1 MFTRSFY
8 YDALD
13 NIIYSILSEKFNY
26 FSSEIFCLFW
36 IMFLIGWGSLYSK
49 IYYTEKNFRP
59 EKVFLVSFWL
69 TVGVLLAMTVIYF
82 LVALKYSSFFYSES
96 MTDFN
101 KFFEAHA
108 FFQNLNKETR
118 AEFIWKLSGYKFG
131 IDHQIDN
138 QFLTLSDEDIECVYR
153 SSLILPQYFLHLSWL
168 FDTDYTLLYRLR
180 KFEIS
185 TFFDLNHLRSSY
197 AESSNLSNFLH
208 LKFYWIKTFICILAV
223 FLLDS
228 YSKTIILKK
237 KNFLLLKYTTVL
249 FEYPIFFLLSVFMC
263 NMLLSATHLILVFLI
278 MIGLSLSL
286 YALIAFDKNVYTIEA
301 ATKYFTAGALSS
313 GLLLFGFFSFY
324 YSSQTLFINSLDLFS
339 NLREENINYFNFLGL
354 ISFFLGIF
362 FKLSIFPCHLWAPDV
377 YDGSSFIVTGFLMT
391 IVKIA
396 IFFFLI
402 YFLLTALKPL
412 YFIWSPVFIFSGFIS
427 VITGTFG
434 ALYQNRLKRFL
445 AFTSMSQLGLSLM
458 TLGLFFENTILSVLF
473 SVFNFLIY
481 ILTSLTFFLILFRGL
496 TLNKKPLNNFENIQ
510 FSINELGQFN
520 SHFSFLLTLNI
531 LSMAG
536 IPPLLGFFS
545 KYLILSLFC
554 VYSPL
559 LVLLLL
565 LLHIVNTFNYLRLV
579 QIIWFKKVIYF
590 FYFNLIFFV
599 EDYKEEYSYLDCL
612 TLLNIFLV
620 FKLELLIENLSYFFM

>member
-1 MFTRSFY
+1 
-8 YDALD
+8 
-13 NIIYSILSEKFNY
+13 
-26 FSSEIFCLFW
+26 
-36 IMFLIGWGSLYSK
+36 MFLIGWGSLYSK

-82 LVALKYSSFFYSES
+82 LIALKYSSFFYSEN

-101 KFFEAHA
+101 KFFETHA
-108 FFQNLNKETR
+108 FFQNLNKKTK

-131 IDHQIDN
+131 IEHKIDD
-138 QFLTLSDEDIECVYR
+138 QFLTLSDEDIDCVYQ
-153 SSLILPQYFLHLSWL
+153 SSLILPQYFPHLWWL
-168 FDTDYTLLYRLR
+168 FDTDYTLLYKLR

-185 TFFDLNHLRSSY
+185 TFFDLNHLRSGYS
-197 AESSNLSNFLH
+197 ESTNLSNFLH

-313 GLLLFGFFSFY
+313 GLMLFGFFSFY

-339 NLREENINYFNFLGL
+339 NLREENISYFNFIGL

-427 VITGTFG
+427 VIIGTFG

-458 TLGLFFENTILSVLF
+458 TLGLFFENSVLSVLF

-481 ILTSLTFFLILFRGL
+481 IFTSLIFFLILFRGL

-510 FSINELGQFN
+510 FPINGLDQFN

-554 VYSPL
+554 IYSPF